1 MIVLAL
7 SGRSSSR
14 NGSDVWTAS
23 IRSCCRWSAC
33 GLSIGGVVA
42 HFEEVYGAR
51 VLKDTIGRIIEKIVG
66 ELAEWSSRPLDAVY
80 LVVFARRDSHVKV
93 GDGQVRN
100 IPFYVVV
107 GVTMNGERD
116 ILGIWVGDGVEGVR
130 FWLQIFPEVKNSFPM
145 RVAVSRCQR
154 FWLQIFSE
162 VKIPRHRRRD
172 DRGVSRV
179 EGTA

>member
-1 MIVLAL
+1 M
-7 SGRSSSR
+7 
-14 NGSDVWTAS
+14 
-23 IRSCCRWSAC
+23 
-33 GLSIGGVVA
+33 SIGGVVA

>member
-7 SGRSSSR
+7 SGRSLSR
-14 NGSDVWTAS
+14 NGSDVWAAS
-23 IRSCCRWSAC
+23 VRLCCRWSAC
-33 GLSIGGVVA
+33 GLSIGEVVA

-51 VLKDTIGRIIEKIVG
+51 VLKDTIGWIIEKIVG

-80 LVVFARRDSHVKV
+80 LVVFVDVIVVKV
-93 GDGQVRN
+93 GDGQVRTT
-100 IPFYVVV
+100 PFYVVV

-116 ILGIWVGDGVEGVR
+116 ILGIWAGDGVEGAR

>member
-1 MIVLAL
+1 M
-7 SGRSSSR
+7 
-14 NGSDVWTAS
+14 
-23 IRSCCRWSAC
+23 
-33 GLSIGGVVA
+33 SIGEVVA

-51 VLKDTIGRIIEKIVG
+51 VLKDTIGWIIEKIVG

-80 LVVFARRDSHVKV
+80 LVVFVDVIVVKV
-93 GDGQVRN
+93 GDGQVRTT
-100 IPFYVVV
+100 PFYVVV

-116 ILGIWVGDGVEGVR
+116 ILGIWAGDGVEGAR